1 MGLLGLCRGYRGIY
15 IYIYIYIEYRV
26 THRVYFGLYGRYI
39 HIYMYRTCTV

>member
-15 IYIYIYIEYRV
+15 IYIEYRV
-26 THRVYFGLYGRYI
+26 AHKVYIGLYGRYI